1 MKFILF
7 VEGYTERDVMAQFLK
22 RWLDPRLQ
30 QNIAVELV
38 RFEGWQ
44 EMVKDIPKK
53 ALMYLEGPENQDIIS
68 VVGLL
73 DLYGPTFYPMSK
85 NNVQERLD
93 WAKHEI
99 ESKVQHE
106 KFKMFFA
113 VHEVEAWLLSQPD
126 IFPKEIQKHLKE
138 ESKNPENV
146 DFDEPPAKFL
156 DKIFMKE
163 TKRGYKK
170 TVHGSQL
177 FRKLDPNTA
186 YSKCPNLKKML
197 DYMLEEAQK
206 CHNKTGG

>member
-7 VEGYTERDVMAQFLK
+7 VEGYTERNVVAQFLK
-22 RWLDPRLQ
+22 RWLDPQLQ
-30 QNIAVELV
+30 PNVAVKPV
-38 RFEGWQ
+38 RFEGWP

-53 ALMYLEGPENQDIIS
+53 ALMYLKDPENQDIIS

-73 DLYGPTFYPMSK
+73 DLYGPTFYPTSK
-85 NNVQERLD
+85 NTVQERLD
-93 WAKHEI
+93 WASNEI
-99 ESKVQHE
+99 ENKVQHE
-106 KFKMFFA
+106 RFKMFFA

-126 IFPKEIQKHLKE
+126 IFPREIQKHLQE

-156 DKIFMKE
+156 DNIFLKV

-170 TVHGSQL
+170 IVHGSQL
-177 FRKLDPNTA
+177 FGKLDPNVA

-197 DYMLEEAQK
+197 DYMLMAAESAGCK
-206 CHNKTGG
+206 RIS